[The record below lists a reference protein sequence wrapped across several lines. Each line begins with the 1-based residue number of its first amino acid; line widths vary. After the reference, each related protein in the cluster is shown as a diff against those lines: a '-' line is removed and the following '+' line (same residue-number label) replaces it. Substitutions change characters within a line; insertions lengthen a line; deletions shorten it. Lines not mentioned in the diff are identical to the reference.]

1 MGAVTVKD
9 LIVIYPG
16 GTKALD
22 GVSFTVPSNSI
33 VGYLGPN
40 GAGKTTTINV
50 LTTAMVPTR
59 GDAWVCGYNVRTQKS
74 EIRKRIAVATQDLF
88 LDPLISPYDNMRFF
102 AAIYGVPRT
111 ELERRIRDLLE
122 AFELTAKARTRVLAL
137 SGGQWKRVQLAVALL
152 REPEVLFLD
161 EPTLALDPLGKQT
174 LLRYLLNLKDL
185 GVTIFYASN
194 EMEQLERVCDR
205 VLFLWQGKL
214 LAQGI
219 VDEFVKSFGGSEI
232 VTIRY
237 EGTLPEHVLADLQGR
252 DDLQVQTVNPL
263 SWASA
268 KARALLPTVIV
279 TLTEQGVLIQDIDI
293 RKPSLNDAF
302 LALVERSDRGKN

>member
-1 MGAVTVKD
+1 MEAVVVKE
-9 LIVIYPG
+9 LAVIYPG

-22 GVSFTVPSNSI
+22 GVSFTVPSRSI

-50 LTTAMVPTR
+50 LTTALAPTS
-59 GDAWVCGYNVRTQKS
+59 GEAWVCGYNVRTQKA
-74 EIRKRIAVATQDLF
+74 EIRKHIAVATQDLY

-111 ELERRIRDLLE
+111 ERERRIRDLLE

-137 SGGQWKRVQLAVALL
+137 SGGQWKRVQLAIALL

-174 LLRYLLNLKDL
+174 LLRYLLNLKNL

-194 EMEQLERVCDR
+194 EMEQLEKVCDR

-214 LAQGI
+214 LAQGT
-219 VDEFVKSFGGSEI
+219 VDEFIKNFGGSEI
-232 VTIRY
+232 VTIHY
-237 EGTLPEHVLADLQGR
+237 EGKLSETILAELKR
-252 DDLQVQTVNPL
+252 CDDIQIQTVTPL
-263 SWASA
+263 SWTSPR
-268 KARALLPTVIV
+268 ARVVLSEVILALTK
-279 TLTEQGVLIQDIDI
+279 QGVVIQDIDI
-293 RKPSLNDAF
+293 RKPNLNDAF
-302 LALVERSDRGKN
+302 LALMERSSSGKN